1 MIFIKLIL
9 LKKIDYFLY
18 SSIFMFFSIFDL
30 GTGTNHSKKKKKTIR
45 IKTINI
51 SKRFNFFSKKFFL
64 RLLNIIYNL
73 FKYYLKV
80 NFNEKKTIFV

>member
-1 MIFIKLIL
+1 
-9 LKKIDYFLY
+9 
-18 SSIFMFFSIFDL
+18 MFFSIFDL

-73 FKYYLKV
+73 FKYYLRV
-80 NFNEKKTIFV
+80 NCIKKKNNFCLNYYEKKDSFNWNDG